1 MNKYLWWHNI
11 FHLFLSHCFMNGSS
25 IVKGRIPFVWSHR
38 WRSFQSH
45 LSFYFLTVP
54 PLCCVPF
61 SPQIAHWPACIYSA
75 NATRFVTTATCY
87 NPPPPTPREQLFLYF
102 RHNLQTVRQHTA
114 AKVRCH
120 IVVWAHFKMSEQTGA
135 IIRFHQG
142 LLSSGS
148 AFIYF
153 WQVYCSL

>member
-11 FHLFLSHCFMNGSS
+11 FHLFLSHCFMKGSS

-87 NPPPPTPREQLFLYF
+87 NPPPSTLPPQENNYFFIFATTCRLSDSTLQPKYAVILLYGCTLKCQSKWE
-102 RHNLQTVRQHTA
+102 RLLD
-114 AKVRCH
+114 
-120 IVVWAHFKMSEQTGA
+120 S
-135 IIRFHQG
+135 IRG
-142 LLSSGS
+142 
-148 AFIYF
+148 
-153 WQVYCSL
+153 V